1 VSLLSRLAPGALV
14 GAALLASSFLGSS
27 VSVSVRDRLEGVR
40 DTPVDIVVTS
50 QDPVTVLGGH
60 RYLAPDAWMTQ
71 GSVTPDQVRA
81 LRDIPGVEVAAP
93 VTMVDLADQDTEQV
107 VSAWVL
113 RPAADQDG
121 DHLRAWRVQ
130 VTVSVTDGTG
140 TRVSA
145 PSTLLLA
152 AQGRNMLLA
161 PGTRSAIN
169 LLSGDELGQLVPVVT
184 DQGVALEPLTA
195 PGLSSA
201 AMTDVSRASIV
212 ALDPASE
219 AALARAGGDEAL
231 AASMDSLARAAA
243 DPGAF
248 VQWARDTWRGD
259 GSGPRADDP
268 LSLDGPWLLSY
279 GYPVPALVADSGL
292 PDMTVS
298 GQATELDTTGTS
310 LTEDDTDRAYRCP
323 PVAGEDCRYLTESAA
338 DRLLALPGHEVAT
351 VPTTSPAYFWLAP
364 AHPLGVGA
372 PSQVV
377 TYGTM
382 SYGDV
387 TTDSSRTATRKEP
400 APLSAVDTTSPGGGP
415 SLRYTAVA
423 GITSSEWRE
432 EIYRVRGLVGGAYRK
447 PGMIST
453 GLYPVTSGS
462 LPGTDPLAAS
472 TLRTSRGPVA
482 QDVSGTG
489 AVTSPA
495 GAVIPDTALDDLALD
510 GTRLPAGMVRLRLE
524 RPDGG
529 AASEDDLERVA
540 ARVADMGL
548 TPTVVT
554 GSSPVE
560 VSVELTGSMTGAWH
574 GTATQQWTE
583 LGAVARVEAASS
595 WTTRMLTVVSML
607 TCGLLALVVEGQASA
622 ARVLRA
628 RVLVQSGWSGPRLR
642 ARLLGA
648 RLPALAAV
656 LLGAAAACAVSATQ
670 GSNPVVL
677 VLAPAVGLVYVLGV
691 VVWVLWDAAAAL
703 RPQRTGA
710 RGRRG
715 LTGRGNT
722 DAAGRSPRGSQES
735 PQAGRLRLPRWGSRA
750 VRAQARSRWRVA
762 RLRAPRAVRA
772 RVRRTV
778 PGPVGVGYHLA
789 GASGG
794 LATGASVVLTGLA
807 AGAGLTVL
815 SQYTS
820 QAGTSQAA
828 GVGLSLARLATTVLV
843 ALTSVA
849 ALALLLTGL
858 RSVRAPLTGRH
869 QVLAAAGWSRAARVR
884 VEVVSWGRRYV
895 PVVLLL
901 ACLTPVVSLW
911 VPQVPVAA
919 IVLALAVCAL
929 ALVLTAAI
937 HLLPAVR
944 ASRPQ
949 RAPDSGWRPGP
960 SRQGRRLWQGRLSQ
974 EDV

>member
-1 VSLLSRLAPGALV
+1 MSLLSRLAPGALV

-50 QDPVTVLGGH
+50 RDPVTVLGGH

-81 LRDIPGVEVAAP
+81 LRDIPGVDVAAP
-93 VTMVDLADQDTEQV
+93 VTVVDLADQDTEQV
-107 VSAWVL
+107 VSAWVP

-184 DQGVALEPLTA
+184 GQGVTLEPLTA

-259 GSGPRADDP
+259 DSGPRADDP
-268 LSLDGPWLLSY
+268 LGLDSPWLLSY

-447 PGMIST
+447 PGMISA

-472 TLRTSRGPVA
+472 TLRTSQGPVA
-482 QDVSGTG
+482 QDMSGTG

-722 DAAGRSPRGSQES
+722 DAAGRSP
-735 PQAGRLRLPRWGSRA
+735 QAGQPRLPGWGSRA
-750 VRAQARSRWRVA
+750 VRA
-762 RLRAPRAVRA
+762 RA
-772 RVRRTV
+772 RRTV

-794 LATGASVVLTGLA
+794 LATGAGVVLTGLA

-843 ALTSVA
+843 TLTSVA

-858 RSVRAPLTGRH
+858 RAVRAPLTGRH
-869 QVLAAAGWSRAARVR
+869 QVLAAAGWSRVARVR
-884 VEVVSWGRRYV
+884 VEAVSWGRRYV

-911 VPQVPVAA
+911 VPQVPAA
-919 IVLALAVCAL
+919 ATVLALAVCAL
-929 ALVLTAAI
+929 ALVLTAAV

-949 RAPDSGWRPGP
+949 RAPDSGWRPGL
-960 SRQGRRLWQGRLSQ
+960 SRQGRRLSQGRLSQ